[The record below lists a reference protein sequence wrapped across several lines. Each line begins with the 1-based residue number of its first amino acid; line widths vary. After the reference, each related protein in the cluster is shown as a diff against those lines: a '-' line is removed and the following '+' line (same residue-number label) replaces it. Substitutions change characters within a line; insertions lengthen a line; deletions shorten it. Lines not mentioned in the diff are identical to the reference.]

1 MGLKSAKDK
10 KQERKD
16 KKEEVVE
23 SGGDLLSDLSV
34 ALGRRRKA
42 TSGKEKRKQEIE
54 ERAKEWEDREE
65 SHSLGGGTMMDN
77 ISCLIPPYYRTQ
89 SSFLAGRRPTSG
101 RSYQGRHFESAN
113 QPAMNG
119 RFATTSKDSTSSP
132 QGSLIDDDYEPV
144 AVDNAKSLETS
155 SLDDVSYSAFS
166 PTSVGYTPTAPASDL
181 ISQLLC
187 RSSGLQVHVL
197 AGASHPSPSSDLTLP
212 AGISSRA
219 YSPTSPAY
227 SPVSPAYHPTSPAY
241 SPTSPAYSPSTP
253 SYRPVSAAYRPT
265 SQAYIPR
272 LLGCCPQ
279 RPPSH
284 SMSSS
289 DTKEQEFSRRS
300 AHPSSS
306 LGDDFSKGV
315 WE

>member
-10 KQERKD
+10 KQERKA
-16 KKEEVVE
+16 KREEVVE
-23 SGGDLLSDLSV
+23 SAGDLLSDLSV
-34 ALGRRRKA
+34 ALGRKRKA
-42 TSGKEKRKQEIE
+42 TSGKEKKRMEEMEKQA
-54 ERAKEWEDREE
+54 REWEDREE

-89 SSFLAGRRPTSG
+89 SSFFAGRRPTSG
-101 RSYQGRHFESAN
+101 RSYQGRPFESAN

-155 SLDDVSYSAFS
+155 VSYSAFS

-181 ISQLLC
+181 ISLLC
-187 RSSGLQVHVL
+187 RSSGLQVS

-241 SPTSPAYSPSTP
+241 SPTLPAYSPSTP

-265 SQAYIPR
+265 SQAYIPT
-272 LLGCCPQ
+272 LLGYCPQ

-289 DTKEQEFSRRS
+289 DTKEQELSRRS

-306 LGDDFSKGV
+306 LGNDFSKGV